1 MEFFAKLQALAT
13 GRMGAAMKLFDKL
26 FTAHKFEKTDQGCV
40 RGNGL
45 PFAHHT
51 LRVDNFAC
59 EHGAAVHGK
68 LQNVHHF
75 FAAIHFHVCSSGHK
89 VSASLRLLWRSV
101 IEQAPKRSDG
111 AVSFDGAI
119 VDINNARI
127 GGGDSLPFCVRSH
140 WRCERQQHGCNSN
153 TPLKNAKAIAL
164 SGDVFQIMCNVI
176 HARYYKVESTS

>member
-1 MEFFAKLQALAT
+1 
-13 GRMGAAMKLFDKL
+13 MGATVNLSACLFAADK
-26 FTAHKFEKTDQGCV
+26 FKKRNQRGV
-40 RGNGL
+40 GGNGL
-45 PFAHHT
+45 PFAHHA
-51 LRVDNFAC
+51 LRVDNFTRQ
-59 EHGAAVHGK
+59 HGATVHGK
-68 LQNVHHF
+68 LQDVHHF
-75 FAAIHFHVCSSGHK
+75 FAAIHFHVSSRRHK

-101 IEQAPKRSDG
+101 IEQAPERSDG

-153 TPLKNAKAIAL
+153 TPLKNAKVFAL